1 MLPWIIQMSVI
12 SLILI
17 VLVHYLFTFFKT
29 NLTIPK
35 VKDLV
40 NKPQKQ
46 YAALFDTMKDTT
58 IHHRVSDI
66 NYTNMNTHINMNE
79 SANVSENMKLDGSKA
94 ESISMK
100 NELKNYLKELSESKK
115 TSGLAPAL
123 TSSIPMPNT
132 HSVPN
137 VNDMG
142 GLLTGDTLMSGS
154 FSSSSYS
161 SY

>member
-1 MLPWIIQMSVI
+1 MLPWIIQMSII

-46 YAALFDTMKDTT
+46 YEALFDTMKDTT
-58 IHHRVSDI
+58 IHHRMSEPD
-66 NYTNMNTHINMNE
+66 YTNMNDNLK
-79 SANVSENMKLDGSKA
+79 SDVSKS

-115 TSGLAPAL
+115 TNGLIPSSN
-123 TSSIPMPNT
+123 TSIPAPNT
-132 HSVPN
+132 QSVPN

-142 GLLTGDTLMSGS
+142 GLLTGDTLMGGS